1 MLCFLLCLLT
11 SDLLSSF
18 FELRFPNFMYGASMP
33 VADSLNL
40 GHPGCTFTLF
50 FRFGS
55 FHWRCSQCDV
65 VVIMCCC
72 CGISCPMTSVVCLH
86 SLVVFV
92 VVVVVVGVI

>member
-1 MLCFLLCLLT
+1 MYLYPV
-11 SDLLSSF
+11 LS
-18 FELRFPNFMYGASMP
+18 
-33 VADSLNL
+33 V
-40 GHPGCTFTLF
+40 
-50 FRFGS
+50 RFGS

-72 CGISCPMTSVVCLH
+72 CGISFPMTSVVCLH